1 MQIIVK
7 RIPLTYG
14 GKKYAVGERLE
25 ASDKDAQLLIKVDM
39 VDAAPV
45 AEAARPSRG
54 RPRKTA
60 MTPTQNTTR
69 TYTRRDMRA
78 EG

>member
-14 GKKYAVGERLE
+14 GKKYAVGECLE
-25 ASDKDAQLLIKVDM
+25 ASDKDARLLMKVDM
-39 VDAAPV
+39 VDAAPA
-45 AEAARPSRG
+45 AEAPKPTRG
-54 RPRKTA
+54 RPRRA
-60 MTPTQNTTR
+60 SAAPNAR

-78 EG
+78 EV